1 MKKKLPRI
9 AFLLLFL
16 LPIISTAQSIPI
28 TDNGIGKNYS
38 FIHPVFNRIA
48 NAAGLDSFYKKL
60 YQLKTTGQGVVS
72 IVHIGDSHIQADFLS
87 AVVRTGL
94 QQFFGNAG
102 RGLVFPYQL
111 AQSNAPDDISSSS
124 NTSWQFNRIAHPEI
138 PVTPGVSGYVLQSNK
153 DGATINFSLKA
164 DGNGPQ
170 SFNRLKFF
178 TDSSES
184 NSWVLQVE
192 NNNEPFLIKNSN
204 DSLLFTEVILKDPAA
219 SFALSSLP
227 SGNTKEFYG
236 VSLENSNAG
245 VLYHSIGVNG
255 TRYDQ
260 YNIAS
265 LFWKQLA
272 ALNADLYII
281 SLGTN
286 EAQRTVLDEAVFQQQ
301 LSLFIQ
307 KLKIAS
313 PDASVLITTAA
324 DSYKGRKPNVV
335 LKKVNLSLD
344 NYCSQNHIPFW
355 DLYRI
360 TNGSGS
366 AYSWIKR
373 GMMNRDRIHFT
384 ADGYRIQGTLLFNAL
399 AKGYNSYISIH

>member
-1 MKKKLPRI
+1 
-9 AFLLLFL
+9 
-16 LPIISTAQSIPI
+16 
-28 TDNGIGKNYS
+28 
-38 FIHPVFNRIA
+38 
-48 NAAGLDSFYKKL
+48 
-60 YQLKTTGQGVVS
+60 
-72 IVHIGDSHIQADFLS
+72 
-87 AVVRTGL
+87 
-94 QQFFGNAG
+94 
-102 RGLVFPYQL
+102 
-111 AQSNAPDDISSSS
+111 
-124 NTSWQFNRIAHPEI
+124 
-138 PVTPGVSGYVLQSNK
+138 
-153 DGATINFSLKA
+153 
-164 DGNGPQ
+164 
-170 SFNRLKFF
+170 
-178 TDSSES
+178 
-184 NSWVLQVE
+184 VE